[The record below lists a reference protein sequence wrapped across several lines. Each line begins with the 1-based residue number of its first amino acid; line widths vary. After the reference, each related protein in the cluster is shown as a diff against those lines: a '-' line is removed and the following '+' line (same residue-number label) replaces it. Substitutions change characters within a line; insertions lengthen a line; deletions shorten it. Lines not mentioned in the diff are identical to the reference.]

1 MRRPAPA
8 LSVATCG
15 FHVYLVEGPLLSV
28 LPPTGPGVRGR
39 PPPRGAAARTAAHPA
54 GARKCHDAVA
64 VHLHADRVRLSRAP
78 RFRLGAVRAPGV
90 PRGCWPWAPG
100 VTRRKASFLARSSA
114 DVHPPVHT
122 HLFGACGLRSR
133 LHSPGRTSGGKS
145 PRGTTV
151 PGGDALE
158 GPVAGNRPAA
168 RLCPG
173 VAHARPHQSG
183 ALGRPRRTRRRPRGV
198 LRCGPLR
205 PRAIPLRPWVRV
217 TSLKCPRE
225 HSSPGGTW
233 TWARP

>member
-28 LPPTGPGVRGR
+28 LPPTGPEVRGR

-114 DVHPPVHT
+114 DVHPPTHT
-122 HLFGACGLRSR
+122 LVRSSRAPVSPALTWEDQWREIAPRHDCARGWRMRSR
-133 LHSPGRTSGGKS
+133 TSPALW
-145 PRGTTV
+145 
-151 PGGDALE
+151 GDPDIRAAGL
-158 GPVAGNRPAA
+158 VA
-168 RLCPG
+168 
-173 VAHARPHQSG
+173 S
-183 ALGRPRRTRRRPRGV
+183 
-198 LRCGPLR
+198 
-205 PRAIPLRPWVRV
+205 
-217 TSLKCPRE
+217 
-225 HSSPGGTW
+225 
-233 TWARP
+233 

>member
-64 VHLHADRVRLSRAP
+64 VHLHADRVRLSRGP

-100 VTRRKASFLARSSA
+100 VTRRKAGFLARSSA
-114 DVHPPVHT
+114 DVHPPHT
-122 HLFGACGLRSR
+122 HACSELAGSGLACTH
-133 LHSPGRTSGGKS
+133 LGG
-145 PRGTTV
+145 P
-151 PGGDALE
+151 A
-158 GPVAGNRPAA
+158 AGNRPAA

>member
-28 LPPTGPGVRGR
+28 LPPTGPGVQGR

-64 VHLHADRVRLSRAP
+64 VHLHADRVRLSRGP
-78 RFRLGAVRAPGV
+78 RFCLGAARAPGV

-100 VTRRKASFLARSSA
+100 VTRRKAGFLARSSA
-114 DVHPPVHT
+114 DVHPPIHT
-122 HLFGACGLRSR
+122 HLFGACGLRSH

-151 PGGDALE
+151 PGGGACAAA
-158 GPVAGNRPAA
+158 PVR
-168 RLCPG
+168 R
-173 VAHARPHQSG
+173 SG
-183 ALGRPRRTRRRPRGV
+183 ETRRTRRRPRGV

-217 TSLKCPRE
+217 TSLKWR
-225 HSSPGGTW
+225 
-233 TWARP
+233 